1 MLRYLHTHDISFD
14 PSTIA
19 ILSAALDE
27 AWRQVEADRTYQLNG
42 NVEGARDA
50 LAKHI
55 INMAAQGMRDPE
67 RLVLGALA
75 RLRL

>member
-14 PSTIA
+14 PSTIE

-27 AWRQVEADRTYQLNG
+27 AWRQVQADKTYQLDG
-42 NVEGARDA
+42 NAEGARDA

-55 INMAAQGMRDPE
+55 VNMAAQGVRDPE

-75 RLRL
+75 RFRL